1 MCDQG
6 LLKLSSWDYHARDF
20 PERVSE
26 YWYAYLIS
34 QEHSKRETTYER
46 DRLVAVSGLARR
58 VGATLKTPYLAGLW
72 QSSVVRGLHWYA
84 VSSPTTKNNDA
95 PSWSCA
101 SQQGGFN
108 FTNTWNRGKHTLAC
122 SFVQADI
129 GYVNPQDL
137 FGGVTY
143 GTLTL
148 RGKLLST
155 TPEGTDYSLPRLRK
169 TVSTPIWDDNRFDAA
184 GICIMALPLST
195 AQSGKRV
202 ELLLLTMSASDSDR
216 YVRVGA
222 GTIYRKK
229 MRRSHSLRD
238 VLKHLPWTEVT
249 LM

>member
-6 LLKLSSWDYHARDF
+6 LKLSSWDCHARNF

-34 QEHSKRETTYER
+34 QEYSKRETTYER

-95 PSWSCA
+95 PSWSWA
-101 SQQGGFN
+101 SQQGGF
-108 FTNTWNRGKHTLAC
+108 TSPATWFNGYTLAC

-137 FGGVTY
+137 SGGVTH
-143 GTLTL
+143 GALTL
-148 RGKLLST
+148 RGKLLSSS
-155 TPEGTDYSLPRLRK
+155 PEGTDYSLPRLRK
-169 TVSTPIWDDNRFDAA
+169 TVFTPMWDDNRFDAA

-195 AQSGKRV
+195 ARSGKSV

-222 GTIYRKK
+222 GTVYRKK
-229 MRRSHSLRD
+229 KRRSLSLRD
-238 VLKHLPWTEVT
+238 VLKHLPWTEITV
-249 LM
+249 M